1 MSELWEL
8 INEDGQGVGI
18 LWERGCRDQIPAGLY
33 HGVVEI
39 WVRVKDKMLLTQRHP
54 DKWAGLR
61 WESTGG
67 AILAGE
73 SAQSAALR
81 ELGEETGIRVTER
94 DLHFLGIS
102 KRTKFMV
109 YSYFVSFDVLPSI
122 SLQESEVV
130 DFKLVSPEYIINA
143 ADELTPWT
151 RESFGMYKD
160 KIFFEP

>member
-1 MSELWEL
+1 MSEIWEL
-8 INEDGQGVGI
+8 IDADGKGVGI
-18 LWERGCRDQIPAGLY
+18 FWERGCRDKIPEGLY

-54 DKWAGLR
+54 DKWAGLC

-73 SAQSAALR
+73 SRQSAALR
-81 ELGEETGIRVTER
+81 ELYEETGIYATA
-94 DLHFLGIS
+94 DMLCPLGS
-102 KRTKFMV
+102 SMRTKFIV
-109 YSYFVSFDVLPSI
+109 YSYLVCLNELPKI

-130 DFKLVSPEYIINA
+130 DYRLVDPEYIIGA
-143 ADELTPWT
+143 SDELTPWT

-160 KIFFEP
+160 RIFSKL